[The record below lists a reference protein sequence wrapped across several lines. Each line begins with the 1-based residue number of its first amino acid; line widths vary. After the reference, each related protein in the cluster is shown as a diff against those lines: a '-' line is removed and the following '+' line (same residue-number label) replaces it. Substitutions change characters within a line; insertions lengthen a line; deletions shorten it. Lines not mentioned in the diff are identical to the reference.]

1 MITLGEKQVLE
12 VKRLTSVGGFLNLED
27 ATEND
32 ILLPNSQ
39 IPEGTKEGDSIE
51 VFIYKDSKDRIIATT
66 RDPYISL
73 GEVKRLEVIDT
84 TKIGAFLDWGLER
97 DLFLP
102 FAETI
107 VSVEKGKT
115 YLVGMYIDKS
125 SRLAATMKVKD
136 MLSTDS
142 PFKENDVI
150 EGTIYSLH
158 EDIGAFVAVDDKYD
172 GLIKKRE
179 LLGAHEV
186 GEQLEVRI
194 NRVLEDGKLDLSLR
208 GRSYEQMD
216 EDAEVIMEELENNN
230 GRLMLHD
237 KSSPDEIRERLHMS
251 KSGFKRAVGMLL
263 RLQKIKFIDGG
274 IELKE

>member
-1 MITLGEKQVLE
+1 MITLGERQALK
-12 VKRLTSVGGFLNLED
+12 VKRLTSVGAFLNLED
-27 ATEND
+27 AIDND

-39 IPEGTKEGDSIE
+39 VPEGTEEGQMID
-51 VFIYKDSKDRIIATT
+51 VFIYKDSKDRPIATI
-66 RDPYISL
+66 REPYISL
-73 GEVKRLEVIDT
+73 GQIARLEVIDT
-84 TKIGAFLDWGLER
+84 TRIGAFLDWGLER

-102 FAETI
+102 FAET
-107 VSVEKGKT
+107 VVPVEKGKT

-125 SRLAATMKVKD
+125 NRLAATMKIKD
-136 MLSTDS
+136 MLATDS
-142 PFKENDVI
+142 DFKENDVVK
-150 EGTIYSLH
+150 GTIYSMH
-158 EDIGAFVAVDDKYD
+158 DDIGAFVAVDDKYD

-186 GEQLEVRI
+186 GEELEVRI

-216 EDAEVIMEELENNN
+216 DDAQVIMEALEENN
-230 GRLMLHD
+230 GKLMLHD
-237 KSSPDEIRERLHMS
+237 KSDPEEIRERLHMS

-274 IELKE
+274 IELK